1 MGISM
6 TQEEKELLLSLLQ
19 KANEDSLIRVY
30 DYDEN
35 LYNLDWI
42 YLEDEIHIKIK
53 EI

>member
-1 MGISM
+1 M

-35 LYNLDWI
+35 LYHLDWI

-53 EI
+53 EV